1 MYYTIKMLYIMLY
14 NDNRVIIFKN
24 IKNDKLYFQYKNIK
38 SKTLMI
44 YKSL

>member
-14 NDNRVIIFKN
+14 NDNTVIIFTN

-38 SKTLMI
+38 STTLMI
-44 YKSL
+44 